1 MGCQQAAVGRQLM
14 TKYPISYSDNQVTWP
29 MFLSPYQYHDH
40 GTAGHDTTHSNHC
53 QQRHPQCCPII
64 NVLLTFSPQLP
75 TSGFSPKIN
84 NHHQSAGYQLYQ
96 ELEEKSWSRDAGHQ
110 LFQIAINYII
120 DHSMTATSISKIFLF
135 INQFYFM
142 SVHYNKWSL
151 RQVYSSVQVIYTVR
165 SGPWTWVT
173 KSNGTTK
180 QSSLLGC
187 KCKLYLRNI
196 STQ

>member
-64 NVLLTFSPQLP
+64 NVLLTFTSQLP

-96 ELEEKSWSRDAGHQ
+96 ELEEKSWSRDEGHQ
-110 LFQIAINYII
+110 LFQIAIKYYWSFNDSNFNQQNIFIHQSILFYVGTLQQMII
-120 DHSMTATSISKIFLF
+120 KTSL
-135 INQFYFM
+135 
-142 SVHYNKWSL
+142 
-151 RQVYSSVQVIYTVR
+151 
-165 SGPWTWVT
+165 
-173 KSNGTTK
+173 
-180 QSSLLGC
+180 
-187 KCKLYLRNI
+187 
-196 STQ
+196 